1 VLGQTDEK
9 VLGQTD
15 EKVLEVKNRC
25 RKKRA
30 IKRERERE
38 RIMYITVAHL

>member
-30 IKRERERE
+30 IIYIYRERE
-38 RIMYITVAHL
+38 